1 MFFCN
6 LHFHLEYEV
15 HPSLSIPISKSIYV
29 SIIYIYLFHFNVSNT
44 PLYESSIIYSTIP
57 LLIYFYFLVL

>member
-6 LHFHLEYEV
+6 LYFHLVYEV

-29 SIIYIYLFHFNVSNT
+29 SIIY
-44 PLYESSIIYSTIP
+44 LYISISFILMSIILHYMK
-57 LLIYFYFLVL
+57 VA